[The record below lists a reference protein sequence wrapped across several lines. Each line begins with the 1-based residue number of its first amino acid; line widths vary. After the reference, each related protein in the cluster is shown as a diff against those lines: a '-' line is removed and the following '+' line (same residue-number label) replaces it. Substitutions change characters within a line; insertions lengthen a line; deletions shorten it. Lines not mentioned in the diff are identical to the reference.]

1 MGKEMTFL
9 VFFAVFSAILMYAG
23 FITRK
28 WVTDSSDFILAGREV
43 SMLINIF
50 GVAAIGYA
58 GTSIALA
65 PGFAVS
71 FGFWGSMAWS
81 AIYSIG
87 GLAFYGVL
95 FSDFIRKCGAQT
107 LPECKNETNRRTEL
121 NVQ

>member
-65 PGFAVS
+65 PGFGLHRL
-71 FGFWGSMAWS
+71 FGHTQAWHQRHTH
-81 AIYSIG
+81 AG
-87 GLAFYGVL
+87 GHHVFDGLQ
-95 FSDFIRKCGAQT
+95 R
-107 LPECKNETNRRTEL
+107 
-121 NVQ
+121 